1 MPPTFKKKELDGI
14 GFLDIRCY
22 DCTPDSKLGS
32 LGPQAVALPIEPT
45 LLGRFSHLVY
55 LFSHIF

>member
-1 MPPTFKKKELDGI
+1 MILGLDDI
-14 GFLDIRCY
+14 GFLDIRWY
-22 DCTPDSKLGS
+22 DCTLDSKLGS
-32 LGPQAVALPIEPT
+32 LGQQVVALPIEPT